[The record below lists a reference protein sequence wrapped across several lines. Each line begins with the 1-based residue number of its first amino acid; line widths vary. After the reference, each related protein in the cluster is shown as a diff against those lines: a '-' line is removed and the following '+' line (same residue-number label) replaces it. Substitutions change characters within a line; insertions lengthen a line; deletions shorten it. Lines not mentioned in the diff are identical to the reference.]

1 MSARYQSTSD
11 GQTPFEFEFT
21 RTPSFGLHL
30 YQNNRLIDER
40 RNAHTLNVE
49 HPELRARSQSLSPS
63 IGRTSLESTHHSDS
77 ALLQQISMDIPTCYS
92 SPDRR
97 ANRPLFPDLPS
108 AYAQIQGRRAVSLQ
122 PVSSSRSG
130 TRFPL
135 SPSSSS
141 SDEELLV
148 PPSLGNNGIRLKNL
162 RSRKV
167 RSAHVVLHE
176 ADHHPESS
184 ATFETSDE
192 NTEPNRKKDRA
203 STTLEEIVSQYAD
216 PNPSESSLR
225 HDKFELGRS
234 SDHQRSVVG
243 LGQQGASEADPF
255 HIGSS
260 RQSDIEPT
268 CERYQLYEQ
277 RGEPVTFPAHRSG
290 GAMEHDEAWEEGLES
305 SRSGF
310 FTPSKLR
317 FRLCKRKT
325 VDTCT
330 SSLTGRTPASPW
342 DPLSNST
349 QSKPSRPR
357 PQLHHKD
364 HPDHALDPLAP
375 GQRGHR
381 DNPAENKENKTRQPR
396 SAATVALIKDADG
409 HRHRHRHRHCSN
421 PARVSLGS
429 PPHPSTLSSRPLNQI
444 TSSYDNSQSLPG
456 HSSALVTSHALASS
470 SLIPNM
476 FDNACVPT
484 SMSPSTMNS
493 STEEAPRA
501 VASNSTFELSCLGTN
516 ILNDG
521 DARTKRSD
529 LAFYHDGS
537 AAVHAGDRVEGP
549 IQAVQS
555 ATTFKTLIPCLKT
568 DSCAS
573 HRIILPYMTQ
583 DEALL
588 AQHLYEGGYTLND
601 GDVSRF
607 LRDSRRLRH
616 GLETA
621 QQFIDSHSM
630 LGRRAYRSAGSSLAN
645 ISSTSTTLN
654 RLRVA
659 DASSSGSHY
668 SDDDDQPARNRSQ
681 PARGVLQLLG
691 GTSNTS
697 EYTSLEDCRAVL
709 VCNEAPISADE
720 RVVQRTAGTLLLAFG
735 VVAYLPGGWMLIH
748 SMGEGG
754 PLATTAMAEL
764 TRVLVGGEEGVVCC
778 VHPMDAAMA
787 RALERAAV
795 VLVVLGAFS
804 WLAVAAW
811 AATWW

>member
-1 MSARYQSTSD
+1 
-11 GQTPFEFEFT
+11 
-21 RTPSFGLHL
+21 
-30 YQNNRLIDER
+30 
-40 RNAHTLNVE
+40 
-49 HPELRARSQSLSPS
+49 
-63 IGRTSLESTHHSDS
+63 
-77 ALLQQISMDIPTCYS
+77 MDIPTCYS

-97 ANRPLFPDLPS
+97 MNRPLFPDLPS

-122 PVSSSRSG
+122 PVSSSRSR

-141 SDEELLV
+141 SDGELLV
-148 PPSLGNNGIRLKNL
+148 PPSLGNDGIRLKNL
-162 RSRKV
+162 RCRKV

-184 ATFETSDE
+184 AIFETSDE
-192 NTEPNRKKDRA
+192 NTGSKRKKDRA

-216 PNPSESSLR
+216 PNPSESALR
-225 HDKFELGRS
+225 HDKFELGRP
-234 SDHQRSVVG
+234 SDHQRSVVE
-243 LGQQGASEADPF
+243 LGQQGAAEADPF
-255 HIGSS
+255 HIEPS
-260 RQSDIEPT
+260 RQSDFEPT
-268 CERYQLYEQ
+268 CEHYQLYEQ
-277 RGEPVTFPAHRSG
+277 RAQRSG
-290 GAMEHDEAWEEGLES
+290 GAMEHEEAWEEGLES

-330 SSLTGRTPASPW
+330 SSMTGRTPASPW

-349 QSKPSRPR
+349 QSKPRRPR
-357 PQLHHKD
+357 PHLHYKG
-364 HPDHALDPLAP
+364 HPNHALDAHAP
-375 GQRGHR
+375 DPDQRGRR
-381 DNPAENKENKTRQPR
+381 DSSAENKENETRQPR

-409 HRHRHRHRHCSN
+409 HRHRRCSN

-429 PPHPSTLSSRPLNQI
+429 PPHPSTLRPFNHI
-444 TSSYDNSQSLPG
+444 TSSYDKSQSRPG
-456 HSSALVTSHALASS
+456 HSSVLVTAHALASS
-470 SLIPNM
+470 SLLPKM
-476 FDNACVPT
+476 LDNTCVPT
-484 SMSPSTMNS
+484 SKSPSTMNS

-501 VASNSTFELSCLGTN
+501 VASNSTFELSCLGTD

-549 IQAVQS
+549 IRTVQS

-568 DSCAS
+568 DCCAS

-601 GDVSRF
+601 DDVSRF

-621 QQFIDSHSM
+621 QQFIDNHSM
-630 LGRRAYRSAGSSLAN
+630 LGHRAYRSTGSSLAN

-659 DASSSGSHY
+659 NASSSGSHY
-668 SDDDDQPARNRSQ
+668 SDDDEQPARSRSQ
-681 PARGVLQLLG
+681 PARRVLQLWG
-691 GTSNTS
+691 GTGNTS

-764 TRVLVGGEEGVVCC
+764 TRVLMGAEEGVVCC

-787 RALERAAV
+787 RAIERAAV
-795 VLVVLGAFS
+795 VLVVVGAFA